1 MLACWGHIRF
11 QLLPGELP
19 KDWGLGHG
27 WHLLI
32 RKKHSVDGWVF
43 KKVSSYPWSDASCS
57 EFQNIHC
64 HQATECFETTIN
76 PWVRMTYHSR
86 CTSSSQSCHHLL
98 SPWLWW
104 NSWWGFFGWGLK
116 VENTNSSR
124 SQQGWAKKVS
134 RTAVGCPESCE
145 CPRTL
150 LWHAGHGK
158 SVKFF
163 GDLSDLRWLGDHF
176 LAEKS
181 CITLWPNGQE
191 SSNDYSWH
199 EWADKKVCWKLN
211 FVFDSCSLASP
222 EFLQSF
228 CRTCPIDHWH
238 SCLDYCAPVWN
249 VAIWH
254 GHGF

>member
-1 MLACWGHIRF
+1 MCAFWGHIRF

-27 WHLLI
+27 WHLPI
-32 RKKHSVDGWVF
+32 RKKHSVDGCFSRSVI
-43 KKVSSYPWSDASCS
+43 YPWRDASCS

-64 HQATECFETTIN
+64 HQATECFETIIH

-116 VENTNSSR
+116 VENAKNTILQDHSRGEQRKCPGRQLGVQRVANAQGRSCDTPDMESRWSSLVIC
-124 SQQGWAKKVS
+124 W
-134 RTAVGCPESCE
+134 
-145 CPRTL
+145 
-150 LWHAGHGK
+150 
-158 SVKFF
+158 
-163 GDLSDLRWLGDHF
+163 DLRWLGDHF

-211 FVFDSCSLASP
+211 FV
-222 EFLQSF
+222 
-228 CRTCPIDHWH
+228 
-238 SCLDYCAPVWN
+238 LDAL
-249 VAIWH
+249 
-254 GHGF
+254 